1 MMEEIQALFE
11 TNAILGFF
19 LTLFVMRELLKLIE
33 DVLSSVGLESKRKR
47 KENELFMIVKKHD
60 ERFELLEKAVQE
72 LRDIRMMDTKNSI
85 EHDEKIEKKL
95 SELSKIVLDEKIE
108 RMRISILDFASAL
121 QNNEYRDKEQFN
133 FIFRQF
139 DKYEIILEENNS
151 ENGQVSASM
160 QYIREEYN
168 RKLRDGF

>member
-11 TNAILGFF
+11 TNALLGFF

-95 SELSKIVLDEKIE
+95 SEL
-108 RMRISILDFASAL
+108 
-121 QNNEYRDKEQFN
+121 
-133 FIFRQF
+133 
-139 DKYEIILEENNS
+139 
-151 ENGQVSASM
+151 
-160 QYIREEYN
+160 
-168 RKLRDGF
+168 

>member
-11 TNAILGFF
+11 TNALLGFF

-47 KENELFMIVKKHD
+47 KENELFMIVKK
-60 ERFELLEKAVQE
+60 
-72 LRDIRMMDTKNSI
+72 
-85 EHDEKIEKKL
+85 HDEKIEKKL